1 MLQTRGELRKARRVV
16 FKVGTNLL
24 FECNQEETI
33 SHNRLKV
40 LARQVGTLHDQGR
53 EVLIVSSGAIGAGF
67 KKLGLKSRPTSL
79 KLKQACAAV
88 GQVYLMAA
96 WRMALAET
104 KLEAAQVLISA
115 DDLAD
120 RTRFLN
126 AKNTLLTLL
135 EYKVIP
141 IINENDT
148 VAVDELKVGDNDT
161 LGALVS
167 DLVEA
172 DLFVNLSD
180 VDGLYDADPRQHP
193 QATILNEVEQVTPAI
208 ISLAGDGG
216 PLGSGGMY
224 TKVRAAKRLAD
235 AGLPSVIASGTTRN
249 VLLKILDGEPLGTFF
264 KPQPIKKMRAKKG
277 WLAFAS
283 RPQGTIGVD
292 SGCALAMTL
301 NGKSLLPKGIVSVSG
316 TFTAGDPVAVT
327 NPDGCELA
335 LGLANYSSDEVGKI
349 LGCNSDQISTILG
362 YCHSDEVIHRDN
374 LVLSEGLL

>member
-1 MLQTRGELRKARRVV
+1 
-16 FKVGTNLL
+16 
-24 FECNQEETI
+24 
-33 SHNRLKV
+33 
-40 LARQVGTLHDQGR
+40 
-53 EVLIVSSGAIGAGF
+53 
-67 KKLGLKSRPTSL
+67 
-79 KLKQACAAV
+79 
-88 GQVYLMAA
+88 MAEA
-96 WRMALAET
+96 

-135 EYKVIP
+135 EYKAIP

-161 LGALVS
+161 LGALVA

-180 VDGLYDADPRQHP
+180 VDGLYDADPRKHP
-193 QATILNEVEQVTPAI
+193 QATLVGEVEQVTPEI
-208 ISLAGDGG
+208 ITLAGDGG

-235 AGLPSVIASGTTRN
+235 SGLPSVIASGITRN
-249 VLLKILDGEPLGTFF
+249 VLLKILDGEPVGTFF
-264 KPQPIKKMRAKKG
+264 KPHPTKKMRAKKS

-283 RPQGTIGVD
+283 RPQGVLVVD
-292 SGCALAMTL
+292 GGCALAVTS
-301 NGKSLLPKGIVSVSG
+301 NGRSLLPKGIVTVNG
-316 TFTAGDPVAVT
+316 TFTAGDPVLVT
-327 NPDGCELA
+327 NQEGCELA
-335 LGLANYSSDEVGKI
+335 LGLVNYSSEEVGKI
-349 LGCNSDQISTILG
+349 LGCNSEQIITILG